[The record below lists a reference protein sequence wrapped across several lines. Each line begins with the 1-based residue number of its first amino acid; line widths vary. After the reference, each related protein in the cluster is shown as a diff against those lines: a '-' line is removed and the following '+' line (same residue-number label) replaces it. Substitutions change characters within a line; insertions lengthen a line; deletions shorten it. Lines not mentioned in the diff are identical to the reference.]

1 MGSGKG
7 TQRFTPVERTLL
19 IGSVVL
25 ITLFA
30 FESLATTTV
39 MPTVLSELGGVSW
52 LPLASGAALAMQV
65 VSSAAAGPLTNWRGP
80 RTVLVVGVSL
90 FAGGLLVA
98 AFSPSIGFFVAGRA
112 LQGLGA
118 GAATVPLYVLVGSL
132 VAPLNRP
139 TFFAAFSMAWV
150 LPSLIGP
157 PIAGLIVQWFGWRPI
172 FWFVPI
178 LIAGASLVLS
188 PLLADLQVETEE
200 VDVKL
205 ARHATLAVVVGVSL
219 LAAQFSSSIEG
230 IWALALLAAALSVA
244 LTGLSRLL
252 PKGTFRFQ
260 AGIPALVATRGLTIA
275 AHVSATSLVPMV
287 LQDVHGWS
295 AAAAS
300 LAVGLGSLSWAAGS
314 ILQAR
319 VHTNRV
325 RLVETGAAAI
335 ALGLA
340 VLIILPSDWAFWPL
354 GILGAVIA
362 GLGIGLAHATLSDL
376 ALARLPQSEHAT
388 ISAALQ
394 IADTAGPALALALIS
409 VALIVTGIAGM
420 APWSAAFAVS
430 LLVALLA
437 VFSARRIGQ

>member
-1 MGSGKG
+1 MASGKG
-7 TQRFTPVERTLL
+7 TQRFTPVERSLL
-19 IGSVVL
+19 VGSVVL

-39 MPTVLSELGGVSW
+39 MPTVLSELGGVAW

-65 VSSAAAGPLTNWRGP
+65 VSSAAAGPLTNWQGP
-80 RTVLVVGVSL
+80 RVVLVVGLSL

-98 AFSPSIGFFVAGRA
+98 AFSPSIGFFVTGRA

-132 VAPLNRP
+132 VAEPNRP
-139 TFFAAFSMAWV
+139 KFFAAFSMAWV

-157 PIAGLIVQWFGWRPI
+157 PIAGFIVEWFGWRPI

-188 PLLADLQVETEE
+188 PLLAHLQVEKEE

-205 ARHATLAVVVGVSL
+205 ARHATLALVVGASL

-230 IWALALLAAALSVA
+230 FWALGLLAISLSTALL
-244 LTGLSRLL
+244 GLSHLL
-252 PKGTFRFQ
+252 PKGTFTFQ
-260 AGIPALVATRGLTIA
+260 VGIPALVATRGLTIA

-287 LQDVHGWS
+287 LQDVHDWS
-295 AAAAS
+295 PAAAS

-319 VHTNRV
+319 VTANRV

-340 VLIILPSDWAFWPL
+340 VLLVLPGEWAFWPV

-376 ALARLPQSEHAT
+376 ALARLPKCEHAN

-394 IADTAGPALALALIS
+394 ISDTAGPALALALVS
-409 VALIVTGIAGM
+409 VALVLTSIVGA
-420 APWSAAFAVS
+420 APWTAAFAVS
-430 LLVALLA
+430 LLVALLS
-437 VFSARRIGQ
+437 VFSARRIG